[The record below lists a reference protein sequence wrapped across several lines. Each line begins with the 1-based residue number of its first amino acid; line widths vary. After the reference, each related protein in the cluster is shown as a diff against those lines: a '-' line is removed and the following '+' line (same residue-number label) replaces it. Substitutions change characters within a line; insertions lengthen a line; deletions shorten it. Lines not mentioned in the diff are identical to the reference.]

1 MISTYSSLLRTPS
14 AWRFLLP
21 ALIAR
26 MPYAM
31 LGLGIVLLV
40 KHTTGSYGTA
50 GAVSAAAAV
59 ALAFA
64 GPQTGRLA
72 DRFGQAAVVIPGALT
87 HGAAV
92 AALIV
97 AALAHAPLWLLF
109 GTAALAGASVPQIGS
124 MVRARWA
131 AHLEKSPLLPTAFAF
146 ESVTDE
152 FTFVVGPVVATF
164 LATGVHP
171 AAGLIV
177 EAVLTVGGSLLF
189 AMQRGTAPRRVVR
202 TAADAPRV
210 SALRIGGVRVLVVA
224 FVCIGAIFGTVQVSV
239 TAFAEEIGKPGLAG
253 ALYAVFA
260 GGSLIAG
267 AVYGAVAWRRSAHHR
282 MLVTFALLALGT
294 APLWAIPNVGIM
306 VPVALLCGLAIAPTL
321 ITGFTLVDTLVP
333 AAAKTEA
340 FTWLTG
346 AIGLG
351 LALGSTLSGM
361 LTDARGSGAGFVL
374 TLAAAGIGFLVVLA
388 GQRLLTPEP
397 KSSTRV
403 NVTPVTPATETVVD
417 GTPVN
422 AAPLALDR

>member
-1 MISTYSSLLRTPS
+1 VRVISTYSSLLRTPS

-21 ALIAR
+21 ALVAR
-26 MPYAM
+26 LPYAM
-31 LGLGIVLLV
+31 LGIGIVLLV

-50 GAVSAAAAV
+50 GLVSAAAAV
-59 ALAFA
+59 ALAFV

-72 DRFGQAAVVIPGALT
+72 DRFGQSAVVIPGALL
-87 HGAAV
+87 HGVAV

-97 AALAHAPLWLLF
+97 AALNDAPLWLLF
-109 GTAALAGASVPQIGS
+109 LTAALSGASVPQIGS

-131 AHLEKSPLLPTAFAF
+131 ARLERSPLLPTAFAF

-171 AAGLIV
+171 AAGLVV

-189 AMQRGTAPRRVVR
+189 ALERTTAPARVIRAVG
-202 TAADAPRV
+202 DAPRV
-210 SALRIGGVRVLVVA
+210 SALRIGGVRLLVFA
-224 FVCIGAIFGTVQVSV
+224 FVCIGAVFGTVQVSV
-239 TAFAEEIGKPGLAG
+239 TAFAEEAGKPGLAG

-267 AVYGAVAWRRSAHHR
+267 AVYGAIGWRHR
-282 MLVTFALLALGT
+282 ANRRLLVTFALLALGT
-294 APLWAIPNVGIM
+294 APLWAVPNVGIM
-306 VPVALLCGLAIAPTL
+306 IPVALLCGLAIAPTL

-351 LALGSTLSGM
+351 LALGSTFSGT
-361 LTDARGSGAGFVL
+361 LTDAHDSGAGFAL
-374 TLAAAGIGFLVVLA
+374 TFAAAGIGFVAVTA
-388 GQRLLTPEP
+388 GQRLLKPAARTD
-397 KSSTRV
+397 
-403 NVTPVTPATETVVD
+403 VTPVTPVAATVVD
-417 GTPVN
+417 GTPLN

>member
-14 AWRFLLP
+14 AWRFLVP
-21 ALIAR
+21 ALVAR
-26 MPYAM
+26 IPYAM

-59 ALAFA
+59 SLAIA

-72 DRFGQAAVVIPGALT
+72 DRFGQAAVVVPGALA

-92 AALIV
+92 AAVIV
-97 AALAHAPLWLLF
+97 SALADAPLWTLF
-109 GTAALAGASVPQIGS
+109 VTAALAGATVPQIGS

-131 AHLEKSPLLPTAFAF
+131 ARLERSPLLPTAFAF

-152 FTFVVGPVVATF
+152 FTFVVGPVLATF

-171 AAGLIV
+171 AAGLVV
-177 EAVLTVGGSLLF
+177 EAVLTVSGSLLF
-189 AMQRGTAPRRVVR
+189 ALERTTAPARVRR

-210 SALRIGGVRVLVVA
+210 SALRIGGVRVLVLA
-224 FVCIGAIFGTVQVSV
+224 FVCIGGVFGTVQVSV
-239 TAFAEEIGKPGLAG
+239 TAFAEEAGKPGLAG

-260 GGSLIAG
+260 GGSLLAG
-267 AVYGAVAWRRSAHHR
+267 AVYGAIAWRHAAHGR
-282 MLVTFALLALGT
+282 LVVTFALLSLGT
-294 APLWAIPNVGIM
+294 APLWAVPSVGIM

-351 LALGSTLSGM
+351 LALGSTFSGT
-361 LTDARGSGAGFVL
+361 LTDSRGSGAGFGL
-374 TLAAAGIGFLVVLA
+374 TFGAATIGLLVVLT
-388 GQRLLTPEP
+388 GRRLLWP
-397 KSSTRV
+397 SARID
-403 NVTPVTPATETVVD
+403 VTPATSGSTTVVD
-417 GTPVN
+417 GTPVDT
-422 AAPLALDR
+422 APLALDR

>member
-14 AWRFLLP
+14 AWRFLVPGLV
-21 ALIAR
+21 AR

-59 ALAFA
+59 SLAVA

-72 DRFGQAAVVIPGALT
+72 DRFGQAAVVVPGALA

-92 AALIV
+92 AAVIV
-97 AALAHAPLWLLF
+97 CALADAPLWTLF
-109 GTAALAGASVPQIGS
+109 TTAALAGATVPQIGS

-131 AHLEKSPLLPTAFAF
+131 ARLERSPLLPTAFAF

-171 AAGLIV
+171 AAGLVV
-177 EAVLTVGGSLLF
+177 EATLTVGGSLLF
-189 AMQRGTAPRRVVR
+189 ALERTTAPARVRR
-202 TAADAPRV
+202 TSADAPRV
-210 SALRIGGVRVLVVA
+210 SALRIGGVRVLALA
-224 FVCIGAIFGTVQVSV
+224 FVCVGAVFGTVQVSV
-239 TAFAEEIGKPGLAG
+239 TAFAEEAGEPGLAG

-267 AVYGAVAWRRSAHHR
+267 AVYGAVAWRHAARSR
-282 MLVTFALLALGT
+282 LVVTFALLSLGT
-294 APLWAIPNVGIM
+294 APLWAVPGLGIM

-351 LALGSTLSGM
+351 LALGSTFSGM
-361 LTDARGSGAGFVL
+361 LTDARGSAAGFGL
-374 TLAAAGIGFLVVLA
+374 TFGAATIGSLVVAAGRRSLGPSARID
-388 GQRLLTPEP
+388 
-397 KSSTRV
+397 
-403 NVTPVTPATETVVD
+403 VTPATPVATTVVD
-417 GTPVN
+417 GTPVD